1 MIQKY
6 SSLKIANEAKQLP
19 ANVVKAFIEVGDLQR
34 INPEEAM
41 RKVQLAAGG
50 VLNPVVEHAGD
61 LIHRMTNMLR
71 WQDDSFYRTGWEYIS
86 DKVKKVLNYLTN
98 NGFERE
104 ILKNLESNAEYIGK
118 DPHKYKADV
127 FTLLKKYGEEHSKLP
142 VYNRAQWL
150 ARQICINIGNEDWAS
165 AISFLKELESKCKSP
180 EEWDNFAK
188 EYKLTDSGLP
198 QEYPWR

>member
-1 MIQKY
+1 MFTVRGIQQLRGNYDMIQKY

-34 INPEEAM
+34 MEPEEAM

-86 DKVKKVLNYLTN
+86 DKVKKVLIPTN
-98 NGFERE
+98 NGFKRE
-104 ILKNLESNAEYIGK
+104 IL
-118 DPHKYKADV
+118 
-127 FTLLKKYGEEHSKLP
+127 
-142 VYNRAQWL
+142 
-150 ARQICINIGNEDWAS
+150 
-165 AISFLKELESKCKSP
+165 
-180 EEWDNFAK
+180 
-188 EYKLTDSGLP
+188 DS
-198 QEYPWR
+198 

>member
-34 INPEEAM
+34 MEPEEAM

-98 NGFERE
+98 NGFKRE
-104 ILKNLESNAEYIGK
+104 ILENLESNAEYLGK
-118 DPHKYKADV
+118 DPQKYKADV

-150 ARQICINIGNEDWAS
+150 ARQICINIGNEEWAS
-165 AISFLKELESKCKSP
+165 AISFLKELERKCKSP

-188 EYKLTDSGLP
+188 EYKLNDTGFP
-198 QEYPWR
+198 QEYPWQ